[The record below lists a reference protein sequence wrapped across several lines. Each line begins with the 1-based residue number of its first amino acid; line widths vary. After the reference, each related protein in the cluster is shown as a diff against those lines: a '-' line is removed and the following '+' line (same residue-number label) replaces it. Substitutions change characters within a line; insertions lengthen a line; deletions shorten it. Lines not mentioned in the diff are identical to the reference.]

1 MYAVKHMAFCSGRLI
16 TLHERICDK
25 QDGLSF
31 MYGPTSLQHFHTTLV
46 AVPIC
51 LLSSAVVFDFFALIT
66 GIAALSAF
74 AYWTAVIGLASAIV
88 AALAAWMEWL
98 SLPSRSHSKGMAF
111 AHGLVNT
118 LVVILYAGSLLSRSA
133 DPSQPQIMA
142 IIFSVMAAV
151 AALVGGWV
159 GGEMIEGHTEIGP
172 ESITSL
178 DLTISDDTTAGG
190 LY

>member
-1 MYAVKHMAFCSGRLI
+1 MYC
-16 TLHERICDK
+16 
-25 QDGLSF
+25 
-31 MYGPTSLQHFHTTLV
+31 PTSLQHFHTTLV

-51 LLSSAVVFDFFALIT
+51 FLSSAVVFDFFALIT

-151 AALVGGWV
+151 AAPGG
-159 GGEMIEGHTEIGP
+159 
-172 ESITSL
+172 
-178 DLTISDDTTAGG
+178 
-190 LY
+190 